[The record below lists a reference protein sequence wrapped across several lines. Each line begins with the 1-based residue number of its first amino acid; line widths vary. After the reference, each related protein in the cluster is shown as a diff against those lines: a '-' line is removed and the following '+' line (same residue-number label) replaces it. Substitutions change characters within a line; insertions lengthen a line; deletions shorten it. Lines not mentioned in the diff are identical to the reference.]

1 MASSG
6 NRYAALQDT
15 ALDESKDVQN
25 TQDGSNTVTME
36 GAEDLDHGGWEE
48 KINFEP
54 GADEDSDTDRQEEDT
69 DRRRKVSQGQAG
81 SVNTVVRHGA
91 GRGGG
96 LLLTSVHRNGL
107 ATIEEGATLE
117 AIASGAKDRG
127 NAIAVAFQ
135 EEASVPDLS
144 GLLNDTVPP
153 EPAPIEKQ
161 TTMFTFRAQ
170 LTWGLEKGPEVNLP
184 ELFRE
189 WVKNTSKY
197 IPDFALLP
205 FEDVKG
211 QVISTPEQV
220 PYDNPNFYKE
230 YYHNHRVL
238 QHGNLTGMVQFQCSI
253 SWQKIKRMKEPYFQ
267 WLHQSKVYL
276 NLTKFKSDTL
286 VVCGFLLGA
295 HPGHLRREDAEKELL
310 QRLTLDTDFPFQL
323 SSRTISVPFDNS
335 KDAKRYSF
343 PAVAVETS
351 SRQAKHLR
359 EAFFSQPKPEVAKVK
374 YPYTG
379 LYQFVPM
386 LQSKE
391 WPTVK
396 IFQLAKVHV
405 KILFARY

>member
-6 NRYAALQDT
+6 NQYAALQDT
-15 ALDESKDVQN
+15 ALDESEDVQN
-25 TQDGSNTVTME
+25 YQDGSNTVTKE
-36 GAEDLDHGGWEE
+36 GAEDLDHGGWDED
-48 KINFEP
+48 INFDPE
-54 GADEDSDTDRQEEDT
+54 ADDDFDIDRKEEDT
-69 DRRRKVSQGQAG
+69 DRRRKVSQGQSG
-81 SVNTVVRHGA
+81 SVTTAARHGA

-96 LLLTSVHRNGL
+96 LLLTLVRRNRL
-107 ATIEEGATLE
+107 ATIQEGATLE
-117 AIASGAKDRG
+117 AIASGAKDKG
-127 NAIAVAFQ
+127 NTIAVVFQ
-135 EEASVPDLS
+135 EEDSVQNLS

-153 EPAPIEKQ
+153 APAPIEKQ

-197 IPDFALLP
+197 IPDFALS
-205 FEDVKG
+205 KG

-220 PYDNPNFYKE
+220 SYDNPTFYKE

-238 QHGNLTGMVQFQCSI
+238 QHGNLAGMVQFQCSV